1 MPRYISDC
9 RTRGRRIYVMTE
21 TELTNL
27 KESILK
33 GSDDGVSHLKESG
46 FWTLSIAQCF
56 LKEHNVS
63 EKGSV
68 PILGTIKVAPTLLG
82 PLERASLNQVIQYS
96 SYNKREMV
104 V

>member
-1 MPRYISDC
+1 
-9 RTRGRRIYVMTE
+9 MTE

-33 GSDDGVSHLKESG
+33 GSDDGVSHLKESSG

-63 EKGSV
+63 EKRSV
-68 PILGTIKVAPTLLG
+68 PILRAIKVAPTLLG
-82 PLERASLNQVIQYS
+82 PLERASLNQVMQYS